1 MLFKFK
7 LIFLLFIAIF
17 FKQINSEQCEAIAE
31 NNRIDCAPDKP
42 NDNEVCNQRK
52 CCFTKTNST
61 NGMQLNKLFNYYQI
75 INDLFFSYFEV
86 HIPSCYMSTDYIG
99 YSVKQIKKDFAHIFI
114 TLERVIDSGL
124 PNDIKTVS
132 VEITFLNNKSLRI
145 KLLDSVKQRYEV
157 PLPKLNLPQFPIAF
171 EPLYEID
178 VTQSGK

>member
-1 MLFKFK
+1 MLLKFK
-7 LIFLLFIAIF
+7 LIFLLFIAIIV
-17 FKQINSEQCEAIAE
+17 KQSNSKQCEAIAG
-31 NNRIDCAPDKP
+31 NNRIDCAPDQP
-42 NDNEVCNQRK
+42 NNEELCNQRK
-52 CCFTKTNST
+52 CCFIKAYST

-86 HIPSCYMSTDYIG
+86 HIPSCFMSTHYIG
-99 YSVKQIKKDFAHIFI
+99 YSVKQIKKDFAHILI
-114 TLERVIDSGL
+114 TLERVILSGL

-132 VEITFLNNKSLRI
+132 VEITFLKNKSLRI

-157 PLPKLNLPQFPIAF
+157 PLPKLNLPEFPIAF